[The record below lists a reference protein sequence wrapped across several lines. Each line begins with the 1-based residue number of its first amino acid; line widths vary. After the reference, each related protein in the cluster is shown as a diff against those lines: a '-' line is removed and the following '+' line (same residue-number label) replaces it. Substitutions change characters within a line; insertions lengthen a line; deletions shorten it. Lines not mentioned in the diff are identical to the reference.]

1 MKQRLIIF
9 CLLTTIIFVEAKSQ
23 KILSVGNISTIDY
36 ISALKDTL
44 SKLSGNSE
52 NEFFKMHCNSM
63 ISVIESKNSYISA
76 DSMFLE
82 QTYNAY
88 NNQADTSNAKE
99 LSTYL
104 KRQRPFILSW
114 ISPTDGAVSFSW
126 LNPPKNWDSTK
137 EYPVYV
143 QLHGLWDV
151 ASNSIEYM
159 TYPFI
164 GGASSDSS
172 FDNGYLL
179 SPWGRGNIWYQGI
192 SETDI
197 WECLAK
203 LENIVNI
210 DPSRKYLSGHS
221 MGGYGAWSIASKSP
235 DTWAALG
242 IHAGALWYNNSSLV
256 SADVANVLKD
266 LPTYFVCGNLDGLL
280 SINQTA
286 YNLLDDAGNP
296 DIEFI
301 TFTGG
306 HEYVEENVQNMY
318 EWMREFVNEDWNTN
332 NIETPEVTKN
342 ESVVRC
348 FPNPVITTTN
358 IVYSVVEKSLVNISI
373 YDIYGRFVNELVNE
387 ERTPGE
393 YSTAFDSLGLSTGIY
408 MVRLRSVN
416 VIAESKMI
424 VVK

>member
-1 MKQRLIIF
+1 MKQKLIIF
-9 CLLTTIIFVEAKSQ
+9 SLLITIIFVEAKSQ

-52 NEFFKMHCNSM
+52 NEFFKMHCHSM
-63 ISVIESKNSYISA
+63 ISVIESKNNYTSA

-126 LNPPKNWDSTK
+126 LNPPKNWDPTI
-137 EYPVYV
+137 EYPVYI

-172 FDNGYLL
+172 FDNGYVL

-235 DTWAALG
+235 NTWAALG
-242 IHAGALWYNNSSLV
+242 IHAGALSYNNPGLV
-256 SADVANVLKD
+256 SAYVANVLKD
-266 LPTYFVCGNLDGLL
+266 LPTYFVCGTLDGLL

-286 YNLLDDAGNP
+286 YNLLDDVGNP
-296 DIEFI
+296 DIEFV

-332 NIETPEVTKN
+332 TIETPGVTKN
-342 ESVVRC
+342 ESVIRC

-373 YDIYGRFVNELVNE
+373 YDIYGCFVDELVNE

-393 YSTAFDSLGLSTGIY
+393 YSTTFDSLGLSTGIY

-416 VIAESKMI
+416 IVAESRMV